1 MSWINY
7 KDIPD
12 VGGFTNLFNDYVS
25 DFKKVQQFYEWDFR
39 QLNNFKLRCDKIRND
54 YKHRS
59 PICDI
64 LHRQNKE
71 FDCLEPTFY
80 NIENLR
86 SENTFAV
93 VSGQQVGIL
102 GGPLYTIYKIITL
115 IKLTEY
121 LNQNFPAIQFV
132 PMFWLE
138 SEDHDFDEVN
148 KIKIITSDNQIKTI
162 DYQLKTK
169 IGQHGPVGSY
179 IFENVLEFLKQ
190 LQSALPTTEFKT
202 KVLEMAEACY
212 YDGATFEKSFVKLI
226 NELFPKAGIIFV
238 SSNDSSVK
246 KLLSEIFQKEIS
258 SHPKTCQLVIQR
270 SAELEHKYHA
280 QIKPR
285 ALNLFLFYKGGR
297 YLIEPREND
306 FSLKGTRKF
315 ITKEEMQQIVNETP
329 ELLSPNVVLRPI
341 CQDTILP
348 TAVYVG
354 GPSEIAYFAQL
365 KPIYEEFNIGMPILY
380 PRATVTIVEEKVTR
394 ILDKYELDIHSVLN
408 DIAKVKKKVIDL
420 VSEINI
426 DELFKNANSR
436 MNDVLNEMKF
446 GLGYIDQ
453 TLLGALETTREKIES
468 HLKNLK
474 EKTDLAQKQKHETA
488 LRQVEKAINNLM
500 PDENLQERELN
511 IFTYINKYGLEFHKY
526 LAKEIQIDKFEH
538 QILEL
543 SK

>member
-12 VGGFTNLFNDYVS
+12 VGGFSNLFTDYVS

-39 QLNNFKLRCDKIRND
+39 QISNFKLRCDKIRND
-54 YKHRS
+54 YKHRNS
-59 PICDI
+59 ICDI
-64 LHRQNKE
+64 LLRQNKDFGCFE
-71 FDCLEPTFY
+71 QTFY
-80 NIENLR
+80 NLENLR
-86 SENTFAV
+86 AESTFAV

-115 IKLTEY
+115 IKLTEQ
-121 LNQNFPAIQFV
+121 LNQNFPGIQFV
-132 PMFWLE
+132 PIFWLE
-138 SEDHDFDEVN
+138 GEDHDFDEVN
-148 KIKIITSDNQIKTI
+148 KIKIVTSDNHLKTI

-179 IFENVLEFLKQ
+179 TFENILDLLNH
-190 LQSALPTTEFKT
+190 LQSALPNTEFKS
-202 KVLEMAEACY
+202 KVLEIAEACY

-226 NELFPKAGIIFV
+226 NELFPKAGIIFI
-238 SSNDSSVK
+238 SSNDCGVK
-246 KLLSEIFQKEIS
+246 KLLSEIFQKEIE

-285 ALNLFLFYKGGR
+285 ALNLFLFHKGGR

-306 FSLKGTRKF
+306 YSLKGTRKF
-315 ITKEEMQQIVNETP
+315 LTKEEIQQIVNETP
-329 ELLSPNVVLRPI
+329 ELFSPNVVLRPI

-365 KPIYEEFNIGMPILY
+365 KPIYEEFQVGMPILY
-380 PRATVTIVEEKVTR
+380 PRATATLVEEKVAK
-394 ILDKYELDIHSVLN
+394 ILDKYELDLLSLLN
-408 DIAKVKKKVIDL
+408 DIAKVKKQVINL
-420 VSEINI
+420 VSEIKI
-426 DELFKNANSR
+426 DDLFTDSKSR
-436 MNDVLNEMKF
+436 VNDVINEMKF

-468 HLKNLK
+468 NLNYLK
-474 EKTDLAQKQKHETA
+474 EKTELAQKQKHETA
-488 LRQVEKAINNLM
+488 LRQVDKAINNLM

-511 IFTYINKYGLEFHKY
+511 IFTYLNKYGLEFHKY